1 MRAKRAS
8 QRAAALL
15 CAAALLVN
23 LISTAWAASAF
34 LRVGSASAVPGE
46 TRSVYVS
53 GSNLDKLAG
62 VQGIVSYDN
71 TALELT
77 GAAMVGAFSA
87 LGTVNTETAGQVS
100 FNGACLDGISGS
112 QNILRLDF
120 RVRPDAAAG
129 EYLLDILIENAYNTG
144 LGAVPLNGAPGVF
157 TVTEPQSTTKTL
169 YFYSGSSVS
178 TLHKGEQ
185 VSITACTYGSQGLA
199 AGKLEFRYDAAL
211 FTYVAA
217 EPLAALSGA
226 VKSLDASRA
235 GYVSAAFASE
245 EEIPGG
251 ELLRLTLEAVADVD
265 ADTSVT
271 FAASELYDTALA
283 AMNGVGFTQALTLR
297 KTEVTPETPA
307 LRVTMPAAARTDETI
322 TAVAVLDSGS
332 GLAAADFCISYDTAL
347 LTCTGVKV
355 SAGMESVDGVCIVT
369 NPNFDGGQV
378 KFTFICEKGFVDE
391 AVLLTMTFQPEKEG
405 TVTLTPAI
413 ATSAVGADRQPIAL
427 DMCAASCEVKDPF
440 FEVTFRD
447 EDGTVLSRQSVRYR
461 AAAVPPD
468 AVKAPDEAHHYE
480 LAGWGGDYSSIT
492 ADAEFTARYT
502 AIPHTEVVDKAV
514 EPTCTKAGLTEGKH
528 CSVCGEVLVEQE
540 VVPAK
545 GHTEVVDKAVEP
557 TCTKTG
563 LTEGK
568 HCSVCGEVLVEQ
580 TIVPAKGHSW
590 DSGKITIVPTC
601 TGTGVKTYTCT
612 ACAATR
618 TETVSATGHTVVT
631 VAKVEPTCT
640 QPGRAAGTKCSV
652 CGEVLSGLTEI
663 KATGHTEVI
672 DAAVEPT
679 CTKTGLT
686 EGKHCSVCN
695 KVLVKQTIVP
705 AKGHSWDSGKI
716 TIAPTCTGTGVKTY
730 TCTACAATRTE
741 TVSATGHT
749 VVTVAKVEPTCTQ
762 PGRAAGTKCS
772 VCGEVLSGLT
782 EIKATGHTEV
792 IDKAV
797 APTCTKTG
805 LTEGKHCSV
814 CSAVLVEQK
823 VVPAKGHIEVVDK
836 AVEPTCT
843 ETGLT
848 EGKHCS
854 VCGEVQ
860 VEQEVVPAKGHTEV
874 IDKAVEPT
882 CTETGLTEGKHCSVC
897 GAVLVEQEIVPAKG
911 HTEVIDKTVKPTC
924 TETGLTEGKHC
935 SVCNKVL
942 VKQTIVPA
950 KGHRWDGG
958 KITAAPT
965 CTGTGVKTYTCTACA
980 ATRTETVS
988 ATGHTV
994 VTVAKVEPTCT
1005 QPGRAAG
1012 TKCSVC
1018 GEILSGLTEIKA
1030 TGHTE
1035 VIDAAVEPTCTE
1047 TGLTEGKHCSVCNAV
1062 LVEQRVVPA
1071 KGHTEVVD
1079 KAVEPTCTET
1089 GLAEGKH
1096 CSVCNAVLVEQ
1107 EVVPAKGHTEV
1118 IDKAVEPTCTE
1129 TGLTEGKRCSVCG
1142 EVLVK
1147 QEVVP
1152 AKGHTEVIDKAVE
1165 PTCTKMGLTEGK
1177 HCSVCNA
1184 VLVEQKVV
1192 PAKRHTEVI
1201 DKAVAPTCTKTGLT
1215 EGKHCSVC
1223 SAVLVEQEIVPAK
1236 GHIEVVDKA
1245 VEPTC
1250 TKTGLTEGKHC
1261 SVCSAVLV
1269 EQEIVPAKG
1278 HTEVVDK
1285 AVEPTC
1291 TETGLTEG
1299 KHCSVCGEV
1308 LVEQKVVPA
1317 KGHTEVIDKAVA
1329 PTCTKTGLTEGK
1341 HCSVCGEV
1349 LVEQEV
1355 VPAKGHTEV
1364 VDKAVEPT
1372 CTETGLTE
1380 GKHCSVCSAVLVEQ
1394 EVVPAKGHTEVVDKA
1409 VEPTC
1414 TKTGLTEGK
1423 HCSVCGEVLVEQ
1435 EVVPALGFTVSGS
1448 VAGVTDNAMV
1458 TLLKDGV
1465 VAARGDVRA
1474 DGGFLLSGLR
1484 IGAGTYT
1491 LRVDGGGCVAWEMPV
1506 ALSDDSGS
1514 ANVACLLRRIG
1525 DVNGDG
1531 TGAEDALQCTLD
1543 LQTLYD
1549 YLALRQVPGSFCD
1562 SADAARNELLVRYFL
1577 RLADVNED
1585 GQVDILDY
1593 QRLYL
1598 LARNG

>member
-8 QRAAALL
+8 RRAAALL

-34 LRVGSASAVPGE
+34 LRVGSASAAPGE

-62 VQGIVSYDN
+62 VQGIVSYDSA
-71 TALELT
+71 ALELT
-77 GAAMVGAFSA
+77 GAAMMGAFSA

-100 FNGACLDGISGS
+100 FNGTCLDGISGS
-112 QNILRLDF
+112 QSILRLDF
-120 RVRPDAAAG
+120 RVKADAAPG
-129 EYLLDILIENAYNTG
+129 DYLLDILIENAYNTG
-144 LGAVPLNGAPGVF
+144 LTTVPLNGVSGVF

-169 YFYSGSSVS
+169 YFYGGSSVS

-185 VSITACTYGSQGLA
+185 VSITARTYGSQGLA

-211 FTYVAA
+211 FTCVAA
-217 EPLAALSGA
+217 EPLSALSGA
-226 VKSLDASRA
+226 VKSLDTSRA

-251 ELLRLTLEAVADVD
+251 ELLRLTLEAAADVD

-271 FAASELYDTALA
+271 FAAFELYDTALA
-283 AMNGVGFTQALTLR
+283 AMNGIGFTRTLALR
-297 KTEVTPETPA
+297 KAEVTPEVPA

-322 TAVAVLDSGS
+322 TAVAVLDRGS

-378 KFTFICEKGFVDE
+378 KFTFICEKGFADE
-391 AVLLTMTFQPEKEG
+391 AVLLTMTFQPKKEG
-405 TVTLTPAI
+405 AVTLTPTVT
-413 ATSAVGADRQPIAL
+413 TSAVGADRRPIAL

-502 AIPHTEVVDKAV
+502 AIPHTEVVDKAL
-514 EPTCTKAGLTEGKH
+514 EPTCTKTGLTEGKH
-528 CSVCGEVLVEQE
+528 CSVCNKVLVKQEIVPAKGHTEVVDKAVAPTCTETGLTEGKHCSVCSAVLVEQK

-557 TCTKTG
+557 TCTK
-563 LTEGK
+563 
-568 HCSVCGEVLVEQ
+568 
-580 TIVPAKGHSW
+580 A
-590 DSGKITIVPTC
+590 
-601 TGTGVKTYTCT
+601 
-612 ACAATR
+612 
-618 TETVSATGHTVVT
+618 
-631 VAKVEPTCT
+631 
-640 QPGRAAGTKCSV
+640 
-652 CGEVLSGLTEI
+652 
-663 KATGHTEVI
+663 
-672 DAAVEPT
+672 
-679 CTKTGLT
+679 GLT

-749 VVTVAKVEPTCTQ
+749 AVTVAKVEPTCTQ

-792 IDKAV
+792 IDAAV
-797 APTCTKTG
+797 EPTCTETG

-823 VVPAKGHIEVVDK
+823 VVKANGHTEVVDK

-843 ETGLT
+843 KTGLT

-854 VCGEVQ
+854 VCNTVL
-860 VEQEVVPAKGHTEV
+860 VEQKVVPAKGHTEV
-874 IDKAVEPT
+874 IDKAV
-882 CTETGLTEGKHCSVC
+882 
-897 GAVLVEQEIVPAKG
+897 
-911 HTEVIDKTVKPTC
+911 
-924 TETGLTEGKHC
+924 
-935 SVCNKVL
+935 
-942 VKQTIVPA
+942 
-950 KGHRWDGG
+950 
-958 KITAAPT
+958 APT
-965 CTGTGVKTYTCTACA
+965 CTK
-980 ATRTETVS
+980 
-988 ATGHTV
+988 
-994 VTVAKVEPTCT
+994 
-1005 QPGRAAG
+1005 
-1012 TKCSVC
+1012 
-1018 GEILSGLTEIKA
+1018 
-1030 TGHTE
+1030 
-1035 VIDAAVEPTCTE
+1035 

-1142 EVLVK
+1142 EVLME
-1147 QEVVP
+1147 QEV
-1152 AKGHTEVIDKAVE
+1152 
-1165 PTCTKMGLTEGK
+1165 
-1177 HCSVCNA
+1177 
-1184 VLVEQKVV
+1184 
-1192 PAKRHTEVI
+1192 
-1201 DKAVAPTCTKTGLT
+1201 
-1215 EGKHCSVC
+1215 
-1223 SAVLVEQEIVPAK
+1223 VPAK

-1245 VEPTC
+1245 VAPTC
-1250 TKTGLTEGKHC
+1250 TQTGLTEGKHC
-1261 SVCSAVLV
+1261 SVCNA
-1269 EQEIVPAKG
+1269 
-1278 HTEVVDK
+1278 
-1285 AVEPTC
+1285 
-1291 TETGLTEG
+1291 
-1299 KHCSVCGEV
+1299 V

-1341 HCSVCGEV
+1341 HCSVCNAV
-1349 LVEQEV
+1349 LVKQEV

-1364 VDKAVEPT
+1364 IDKAVEPT

-1380 GKHCSVCSAVLVEQ
+1380 GKHCSVCNAVLVEQ
-1394 EVVPAKGHTEVVDKA
+1394 EVVPAM
-1409 VEPTC
+1409 
-1414 TKTGLTEGK
+1414 
-1423 HCSVCGEVLVEQ
+1423 
-1435 EVVPALGFTVSGS
+1435 GFTVSGS
-1448 VAGVTDNAMV
+1448 VVGVTDNAMV

-1514 ANVACLLRRIG
+1514 ANVACLLLRIG

>member
-8 QRAAALL
+8 RRAAALL

-34 LRVGSASAVPGE
+34 LRVGSASAAPGE

-53 GSNLDKLAG
+53 GSNLEALAG
-62 VQGIVSYDN
+62 VQGIVSYDD

-77 GAAMVGAFSA
+77 GAAMVGAFSG
-87 LGTVNTETAGQVS
+87 LGSVNTATVGRVS
-100 FNGACLDGISGS
+100 FNGTCLDGISGS

-129 EYLLDILIENAYNTG
+129 EYLLGILIENAYNTG
-144 LGAVPLNGAPGVF
+144 LGTVPLSGASGVF

-185 VSITACTYGSQGLA
+185 VSITARTYGSQGLA

-211 FTYVAA
+211 FTCVAA
-217 EPLAALSGA
+217 EPLSALSGA

-235 GYVSAAFASE
+235 GYVSAAFASK

-307 LRVTMPAAARTDETI
+307 LRVTVPAAARTDETI
-322 TAVAVLDSGS
+322 TAVAVLDRGS

-355 SAGMESVDGVCIVT
+355 SAGMESVDGVCIET
-369 NPNFDGGQV
+369 NPHTDGGQV
-378 KFTFICEKGFVDE
+378 KFTFICAKGFADGAELVT
-391 AVLLTMTFQPEKEG
+391 VTFQPKKEG
-405 TVTLTPAI
+405 AVTLTPTI
-413 ATSAVGADRQPIAL
+413 ATSAVGADRRPIAL
-427 DMCAASCEVKDPF
+427 DMCTASCEVKDPF

-447 EDGTVLSRQSVRYR
+447 EGGAVLSRQSVRYR

-514 EPTCTKAGLTEGKH
+514 APTCTKTGLTEGKH
-528 CSVCGEVLVEQE
+528 CSVCSAVLVEQE
-540 VVPAK
+540 IVPAK
-545 GHTEVVDKAVEP
+545 GHTEVIDKAVEP

-580 TIVPAKGHSW
+580 EVVKAK
-590 DSGKITIVPTC
+590 
-601 TGTGVKTYTCT
+601 
-612 ACAATR
+612 
-618 TETVSATGHTVVT
+618 
-631 VAKVEPTCT
+631 
-640 QPGRAAGTKCSV
+640 
-652 CGEVLSGLTEI
+652 
-663 KATGHTEVI
+663 GHTEVI
-672 DAAVEPT
+672 DKAVAPTCTKTGLTEGKHCSVCSAVLVEQEVVKAKGHTEVIDKAVEPTCTETGLTEGKHCSVCSAVLVEQEVVPAKGHTEVIDKAVEPT

-749 VVTVAKVEPTCTQ
+749 AVTVAKVEPTCTQ

-792 IDKAV
+792 IDA
-797 APTCTKTG
+797 
-805 LTEGKHCSV
+805 
-814 CSAVLVEQK
+814 
-823 VVPAKGHIEVVDK
+823 
-836 AVEPTCT
+836 
-843 ETGLT
+843 
-848 EGKHCS
+848 
-854 VCGEVQ
+854 
-860 VEQEVVPAKGHTEV
+860 
-874 IDKAVEPT
+874 
-882 CTETGLTEGKHCSVC
+882 
-897 GAVLVEQEIVPAKG
+897 
-911 HTEVIDKTVKPTC
+911 
-924 TETGLTEGKHC
+924 
-935 SVCNKVL
+935 
-942 VKQTIVPA
+942 
-950 KGHRWDGG
+950 
-958 KITAAPT
+958 
-965 CTGTGVKTYTCTACA
+965 
-980 ATRTETVS
+980 
-988 ATGHTV
+988 
-994 VTVAKVEPTCT
+994 
-1005 QPGRAAG
+1005 
-1012 TKCSVC
+1012 
-1018 GEILSGLTEIKA
+1018 
-1030 TGHTE
+1030 
-1035 VIDAAVEPTCTE
+1035 
-1047 TGLTEGKHCSVCNAV
+1047 
-1062 LVEQRVVPA
+1062 
-1071 KGHTEVVD
+1071 
-1079 KAVEPTCTET
+1079 
-1089 GLAEGKH
+1089 
-1096 CSVCNAVLVEQ
+1096 
-1107 EVVPAKGHTEV
+1107 
-1118 IDKAVEPTCTE
+1118 
-1129 TGLTEGKRCSVCG
+1129 
-1142 EVLVK
+1142 
-1147 QEVVP
+1147 
-1152 AKGHTEVIDKAVE
+1152 
-1165 PTCTKMGLTEGK
+1165 
-1177 HCSVCNA
+1177 
-1184 VLVEQKVV
+1184 
-1192 PAKRHTEVI
+1192 
-1201 DKAVAPTCTKTGLT
+1201 
-1215 EGKHCSVC
+1215 
-1223 SAVLVEQEIVPAK
+1223 
-1236 GHIEVVDKA
+1236 A

-1261 SVCSAVLV
+1261 SVCNA
-1269 EQEIVPAKG
+1269 
-1278 HTEVVDK
+1278 
-1285 AVEPTC
+1285 
-1291 TETGLTEG
+1291 
-1299 KHCSVCGEV
+1299 V

-1341 HCSVCGEV
+1341 HCSVCN
-1349 LVEQEV
+1349 
-1355 VPAKGHTEV
+1355 
-1364 VDKAVEPT
+1364 
-1372 CTETGLTE
+1372 
-1380 GKHCSVCSAVLVEQ
+1380 AVLVEQ
-1394 EVVPAKGHTEVVDKA
+1394 EIVPAKGHTEVVDKA

-1423 HCSVCGEVLVEQ
+1423 HCSVCGEVLVEQEVVPAKGHTEVIDKAVEPTCTKTGLTEGKHCSVCSAVLVEQ

-1474 DGGFLLSGLR
+1474 DGGFLLSGLQ

-1514 ANVACLLRRIG
+1514 ANVACLLLRIG

>member
-1 MRAKRAS
+1 MKAKRAS
-8 QRAAALL
+8 RRAAALL

-34 LRVGSASAVPGE
+34 LRVGSASAAPGE

-53 GSNLDKLAG
+53 GSNLEALAG
-62 VQGIVSYDN
+62 VQGIVSYDD

-77 GAAMVGAFSA
+77 GAAMVEAFSA

-144 LGAVPLNGAPGVF
+144 LVTVPLSGASGVF
-157 TVTEPQSTTKTL
+157 AVTEPQSTTKTL

-211 FTYVAA
+211 FTCVAA
-217 EPLAALSGA
+217 EPLSALSGA
-226 VKSLDASRA
+226 VKSLDISRA

-251 ELLRLTLEAVADVD
+251 ELLRLTLEAAADVD

-283 AMNGVGFTQALTLR
+283 AMNGVGFTQTLTLR

-307 LRVTMPAAARTDETI
+307 LRVTMTAAARTDETI
-322 TAVAVLDSGS
+322 TAVVTLDSGS
-332 GLAAADFCISYDTAL
+332 GLAAADFCVSYDTAL

-355 SAGMESVDGVCIVT
+355 SAGMESVDGVCIET
-369 NPNFDGGQV
+369 NPKIDGGQV
-378 KFTFICEKGFVDE
+378 KFTFICAKGFADGAELV
-391 AVLLTMTFQPEKEG
+391 TMTFQPKKEG
-405 TVTLTPAI
+405 AVTLTPAI
-413 ATSAVGADRQPIAL
+413 ATSAVGADRRPIAL

-440 FEVTFRD
+440 FTVIFRN
-447 EDGTVLSRQSVRYR
+447 ENGEVLSQQSVRYR
-461 AAAVPPD
+461 TAAAPPE
-468 AVKAPDEAHHYE
+468 AAKAPDEAHHYE

-492 ADAEFTARYT
+492 ADAEFTAQYT
-502 AIPHTEVVDKAV
+502 AVPHTEVIDKAVEPTCTETGLTEGKHCSVCGEVLVEQEVVKAKGHTEVIDKAV
-514 EPTCTKAGLTEGKH
+514 EPTCTKTGLTEGKH

-563 LTEGK
+563 WTEGKHCSVCNKVLVEQTIVPAKGHSWDDGKITIAPTCTGTGVKTYTCTACAATRTETVSATGHTAVAVAKVEPTCTQPGRAAGTKCSVCGEVLSGLTEIKATGHTEVIDAAVEPTCTKTGLTEGKHCSVCSAVLVEQEVVKAKGHAEVVDKAVAPTCTKTGLTEGKHCSVCNAVLVEQEVVSAKGHTEVVDKAVEPTCTETGLTEGK
-568 HCSVCGEVLVEQ
+568 HCSVCGEVLVEQETVPAKGHTEVVDKAVEPTCTKTGLTEGKHCSVCDKVLVKQ

-663 KATGHTEVI
+663 KATGHTEVV
-672 DAAVEPT
+672 DKAVEPT
-679 CTKTGLT
+679 CTETGLT
-686 EGKHCSVCN
+686 EGKHCSICSA
-695 KVLVKQTIVP
+695 VLVEQEVVK
-705 AKGHSWDSGKI
+705 AKGHSWDGGKI
-716 TIAPTCTGTGVKTY
+716 TIAPTCTGTGVKMY
-730 TCTACAATRTE
+730 TCTECAATRTE

-792 IDKAV
+792 IDA
-797 APTCTKTG
+797 
-805 LTEGKHCSV
+805 
-814 CSAVLVEQK
+814 
-823 VVPAKGHIEVVDK
+823 
-836 AVEPTCT
+836 
-843 ETGLT
+843 
-848 EGKHCS
+848 
-854 VCGEVQ
+854 
-860 VEQEVVPAKGHTEV
+860 
-874 IDKAVEPT
+874 
-882 CTETGLTEGKHCSVC
+882 
-897 GAVLVEQEIVPAKG
+897 
-911 HTEVIDKTVKPTC
+911 
-924 TETGLTEGKHC
+924 
-935 SVCNKVL
+935 
-942 VKQTIVPA
+942 
-950 KGHRWDGG
+950 
-958 KITAAPT
+958 
-965 CTGTGVKTYTCTACA
+965 
-980 ATRTETVS
+980 
-988 ATGHTV
+988 
-994 VTVAKVEPTCT
+994 
-1005 QPGRAAG
+1005 
-1012 TKCSVC
+1012 
-1018 GEILSGLTEIKA
+1018 
-1030 TGHTE
+1030 
-1035 VIDAAVEPTCTE
+1035 
-1047 TGLTEGKHCSVCNAV
+1047 
-1062 LVEQRVVPA
+1062 
-1071 KGHTEVVD
+1071 
-1079 KAVEPTCTET
+1079 
-1089 GLAEGKH
+1089 
-1096 CSVCNAVLVEQ
+1096 
-1107 EVVPAKGHTEV
+1107 
-1118 IDKAVEPTCTE
+1118 
-1129 TGLTEGKRCSVCG
+1129 
-1142 EVLVK
+1142 
-1147 QEVVP
+1147 
-1152 AKGHTEVIDKAVE
+1152 
-1165 PTCTKMGLTEGK
+1165 
-1177 HCSVCNA
+1177 
-1184 VLVEQKVV
+1184 
-1192 PAKRHTEVI
+1192 
-1201 DKAVAPTCTKTGLT
+1201 
-1215 EGKHCSVC
+1215 
-1223 SAVLVEQEIVPAK
+1223 
-1236 GHIEVVDKA
+1236 A

-1250 TKTGLTEGKHC
+1250 TKTGLTEGRHC
-1261 SVCSAVLV
+1261 SVCNAVLV
-1269 EQEIVPAKG
+1269 EQK
-1278 HTEVVDK
+1278 
-1285 AVEPTC
+1285 
-1291 TETGLTEG
+1291 
-1299 KHCSVCGEV
+1299 
-1308 LVEQKVVPA
+1308 
-1317 KGHTEVIDKAVA
+1317 
-1329 PTCTKTGLTEGK
+1329 
-1341 HCSVCGEV
+1341 
-1349 LVEQEV
+1349 
-1355 VPAKGHTEV
+1355 
-1364 VDKAVEPT
+1364 
-1372 CTETGLTE
+1372 
-1380 GKHCSVCSAVLVEQ
+1380 
-1394 EVVPAKGHTEVVDKA
+1394 VVPAKGHTEVVDKA

-1423 HCSVCGEVLVEQ
+1423 HCSVCNAVLVEQ

-1448 VAGVTDNAMV
+1448 VAGITDNAMV

-1484 IGAGTYT
+1484 IGVGTYT

-1514 ANVACLLRRIG
+1514 ANVACLLLRIG

>member
-8 QRAAALL
+8 RRAAAFL

-53 GSNLDKLAG
+53 GSNLEALAG
-62 VQGIVSYDN
+62 VQGIVFYDD
-71 TALELT
+71 TALEMT

-112 QNILRLDF
+112 QSILRLDF

-129 EYLLDILIENAYNTG
+129 EYLLDILIENAYNTDPV
-144 LGAVPLNGAPGVF
+144 AVPLSGAPGVF

-185 VSITACTYGSQGLA
+185 VSITARTYGSQGLA

-211 FTYVAA
+211 FTCVAV
-217 EPLAALSGA
+217 EPLTALSGA

-297 KTEVTPETPA
+297 KTELTPETPA
-307 LRVTMPAAARTDETI
+307 LRVTMPAAARTNETI
-322 TAVAVLDSGS
+322 TAVATLDSGS

-355 SAGMESVDGVCIVT
+355 SAGMESVDGVCIET

-378 KFTFICEKGFVDE
+378 KFTFICAKGFADGAELVT
-391 AVLLTMTFQPEKEG
+391 VTFQPKKEG
-405 TVTLTPAI
+405 AVTLTPTVT
-413 ATSAVGADRQPIAL
+413 TSAVGADRRPIAL

-514 EPTCTKAGLTEGKH
+514 EPTCTK
-528 CSVCGEVLVEQE
+528 
-540 VVPAK
+540 
-545 GHTEVVDKAVEP
+545 
-557 TCTKTG
+557 
-563 LTEGK
+563 
-568 HCSVCGEVLVEQ
+568 
-580 TIVPAKGHSW
+580 
-590 DSGKITIVPTC
+590 
-601 TGTGVKTYTCT
+601 
-612 ACAATR
+612 
-618 TETVSATGHTVVT
+618 
-631 VAKVEPTCT
+631 
-640 QPGRAAGTKCSV
+640 
-652 CGEVLSGLTEI
+652 
-663 KATGHTEVI
+663 
-672 DAAVEPT
+672 
-679 CTKTGLT
+679 TGLT

-695 KVLVKQTIVP
+695 KVLVKQEVVK
-705 AKGHSWDSGKI
+705 AK
-716 TIAPTCTGTGVKTY
+716 
-730 TCTACAATRTE
+730 
-741 TVSATGHT
+741 
-749 VVTVAKVEPTCTQ
+749 
-762 PGRAAGTKCS
+762 
-772 VCGEVLSGLT
+772 
-782 EIKATGHTEV
+782 GHTEV

-805 LTEGKHCSV
+805 LTEG
-814 CSAVLVEQK
+814 
-823 VVPAKGHIEVVDK
+823 G
-836 AVEPTCT
+836 
-843 ETGLT
+843 
-848 EGKHCS
+848 
-854 VCGEVQ
+854 
-860 VEQEVVPAKGHTEV
+860 
-874 IDKAVEPT
+874 
-882 CTETGLTEGKHCSVC
+882 
-897 GAVLVEQEIVPAKG
+897 
-911 HTEVIDKTVKPTC
+911 
-924 TETGLTEGKHC
+924 
-935 SVCNKVL
+935 
-942 VKQTIVPA
+942 
-950 KGHRWDGG
+950 
-958 KITAAPT
+958 
-965 CTGTGVKTYTCTACA
+965 
-980 ATRTETVS
+980 
-988 ATGHTV
+988 
-994 VTVAKVEPTCT
+994 
-1005 QPGRAAG
+1005 
-1012 TKCSVC
+1012 
-1018 GEILSGLTEIKA
+1018 
-1030 TGHTE
+1030 
-1035 VIDAAVEPTCTE
+1035 
-1047 TGLTEGKHCSVCNAV
+1047 
-1062 LVEQRVVPA
+1062 
-1071 KGHTEVVD
+1071 
-1079 KAVEPTCTET
+1079 
-1089 GLAEGKH
+1089 
-1096 CSVCNAVLVEQ
+1096 
-1107 EVVPAKGHTEV
+1107 
-1118 IDKAVEPTCTE
+1118 
-1129 TGLTEGKRCSVCG
+1129 
-1142 EVLVK
+1142 
-1147 QEVVP
+1147 
-1152 AKGHTEVIDKAVE
+1152 
-1165 PTCTKMGLTEGK
+1165 
-1177 HCSVCNA
+1177 
-1184 VLVEQKVV
+1184 
-1192 PAKRHTEVI
+1192 
-1201 DKAVAPTCTKTGLT
+1201 
-1215 EGKHCSVC
+1215 
-1223 SAVLVEQEIVPAK
+1223 
-1236 GHIEVVDKA
+1236 
-1245 VEPTC
+1245 
-1250 TKTGLTEGKHC
+1250 
-1261 SVCSAVLV
+1261 
-1269 EQEIVPAKG
+1269 
-1278 HTEVVDK
+1278 
-1285 AVEPTC
+1285 
-1291 TETGLTEG
+1291 
-1299 KHCSVCGEV
+1299 HCSVCGEV

-1341 HCSVCGEV
+1341 HCSVC
-1349 LVEQEV
+1349 
-1355 VPAKGHTEV
+1355 
-1364 VDKAVEPT
+1364 
-1372 CTETGLTE
+1372 
-1380 GKHCSVCSAVLVEQ
+1380 SAVLVEQ
-1394 EVVPAKGHTEVVDKA
+1394 K
-1409 VEPTC
+1409 
-1414 TKTGLTEGK
+1414 
-1423 HCSVCGEVLVEQ
+1423 
-1435 EVVPALGFTVSGS
+1435 VVPALGFTVSGS
-1448 VAGVTDNAMV
+1448 VAGATDNAMV

-1506 ALSDDSGS
+1506 ALSDGSGS
-1514 ANVACLLRRIG
+1514 ANVACLLLRIG

>member
-1 MRAKRAS
+1 MKAKRAS

-34 LRVGSASAVPGE
+34 LRVGSASAAPGE

-53 GSNLDKLAG
+53 GSNLEALAG
-62 VQGIVSYDN
+62 VEGIVSYDN

-120 RVRPDAAAG
+120 RVRPDAVAG
-129 EYLLDILIENAYNTG
+129 EYLLGILIENAYNTG
-144 LGAVPLNGAPGVF
+144 LVTVSLSGASGVF

-178 TLHKGEQ
+178 ALHKGEQ
-185 VSITACTYGSQGLA
+185 VSITARTYGSQGLA

-211 FTYVAA
+211 FTCVAA

-322 TAVAVLDSGS
+322 TAVAVLDRGS
-332 GLAAADFCISYDTAL
+332 GLAAADLCISYDTAL

-355 SAGMESVDGVCIVT
+355 SAGMESVDGVYIET
-369 NPNFDGGQV
+369 NPHTDGGQV
-378 KFTFICEKGFVDE
+378 KFTFICAKGFADGAELV
-391 AVLLTMTFQPEKEG
+391 TMTFQPKKEG
-405 TVTLTPAI
+405 AVTLTPTVT
-413 ATSAVGADRQPIAL
+413 TSAVGADRRPIAL
-427 DMCAASCEVKDPF
+427 DMCVASCEVKDPF

-447 EDGTVLSRQSVRYR
+447 EGGTVLSRQSVRYR

-502 AIPHTEVVDKAV
+502 AIPHTEVVDEAVEPTCTKTGLTEGKHCSVCSAVLVKQEVVPAKGHTEVIDKAV
-514 EPTCTKAGLTEGKH
+514 EPTCTETGLTEGKHCSVCSAVLVEQEIVPAKGHTEVIDKAVAPTCTETGLTEGKH

-540 VVPAK
+540 VVKAK
-545 GHTEVVDKAVEP
+545 GHN
-557 TCTKTG
+557 
-563 LTEGK
+563 
-568 HCSVCGEVLVEQ
+568 
-580 TIVPAKGHSW
+580 W
-590 DSGKITIVPTC
+590 DSGKITAAPTC
-601 TGTGVKTYTCT
+601 TKTGVKTYTCT
-612 ACAATR
+612 ECDATK
-618 TETVSATGHTVVT
+618 TETASATGHTAVA

-686 EGKHCSVCN
+686 EGKHCSVCSA
-695 KVLVKQTIVP
+695 VLVEQTIVP

-730 TCTACAATRTE
+730 TCTACAATKTE

-749 VVTVAKVEPTCTQ
+749 AVVVAKVEPTCTQ
-762 PGRAAGTKCS
+762 PGRAAGTKCI

-792 IDKAV
+792 IDAAV

-814 CSAVLVEQK
+814 CSAVLVEQE
-823 VVPAKGHIEVVDK
+823 VVKAKG
-836 AVEPTCT
+836 
-843 ETGLT
+843 
-848 EGKHCS
+848 
-854 VCGEVQ
+854 
-860 VEQEVVPAKGHTEV
+860 
-874 IDKAVEPT
+874 
-882 CTETGLTEGKHCSVC
+882 
-897 GAVLVEQEIVPAKG
+897 
-911 HTEVIDKTVKPTC
+911 
-924 TETGLTEGKHC
+924 
-935 SVCNKVL
+935 
-942 VKQTIVPA
+942 
-950 KGHRWDGG
+950 
-958 KITAAPT
+958 
-965 CTGTGVKTYTCTACA
+965 
-980 ATRTETVS
+980 
-988 ATGHTV
+988 
-994 VTVAKVEPTCT
+994 
-1005 QPGRAAG
+1005 
-1012 TKCSVC
+1012 
-1018 GEILSGLTEIKA
+1018 
-1030 TGHTE
+1030 
-1035 VIDAAVEPTCTE
+1035 
-1047 TGLTEGKHCSVCNAV
+1047 
-1062 LVEQRVVPA
+1062 
-1071 KGHTEVVD
+1071 
-1079 KAVEPTCTET
+1079 
-1089 GLAEGKH
+1089 
-1096 CSVCNAVLVEQ
+1096 
-1107 EVVPAKGHTEV
+1107 
-1118 IDKAVEPTCTE
+1118 
-1129 TGLTEGKRCSVCG
+1129 
-1142 EVLVK
+1142 
-1147 QEVVP
+1147 
-1152 AKGHTEVIDKAVE
+1152 
-1165 PTCTKMGLTEGK
+1165 
-1177 HCSVCNA
+1177 
-1184 VLVEQKVV
+1184 
-1192 PAKRHTEVI
+1192 HTEVI

-1223 SAVLVEQEIVPAK
+1223 SAVLVEQEIVPA
-1236 GHIEVVDKA
+1236 
-1245 VEPTC
+1245 
-1250 TKTGLTEGKHC
+1250 
-1261 SVCSAVLV
+1261 
-1269 EQEIVPAKG
+1269 
-1278 HTEVVDK
+1278 
-1285 AVEPTC
+1285 
-1291 TETGLTEG
+1291 
-1299 KHCSVCGEV
+1299 
-1308 LVEQKVVPA
+1308 
-1317 KGHTEVIDKAVA
+1317 
-1329 PTCTKTGLTEGK
+1329 
-1341 HCSVCGEV
+1341 
-1349 LVEQEV
+1349 
-1355 VPAKGHTEV
+1355 
-1364 VDKAVEPT
+1364 
-1372 CTETGLTE
+1372 
-1380 GKHCSVCSAVLVEQ
+1380 
-1394 EVVPAKGHTEVVDKA
+1394 
-1409 VEPTC
+1409 
-1414 TKTGLTEGK
+1414 
-1423 HCSVCGEVLVEQ
+1423 
-1435 EVVPALGFTVSGS
+1435 LGFTVSGS
-1448 VAGVTDNAMV
+1448 VDGVTDNAMV

-1514 ANVACLLRRIG
+1514 ANVDCLLLRTG

>member
-1 MRAKRAS
+1 MKAKRAS
-8 QRAAALL
+8 RRAAALL

-34 LRVGSASAVPGE
+34 LRVGSASAAPGE

-53 GSNLDKLAG
+53 GSNLEALAG
-62 VQGIVSYDN
+62 VQGIVSYDD

-129 EYLLDILIENAYNTG
+129 EYLLGILIENAYNTG
-144 LGAVPLNGAPGVF
+144 LATVPLSGAPGVF

-211 FTYVAA
+211 FTCVAA
-217 EPLAALSGA
+217 EPLSALSGA
-226 VKSLDASRA
+226 VKSLDTSRA

-251 ELLRLTLEAVADVD
+251 ELLRLTLEAAADVD

-322 TAVAVLDSGS
+322 TAVATLDSGS

-369 NPNFDGGQV
+369 NPKIDGGQV
-378 KFTFICEKGFVDE
+378 KFTFICEKGFADE
-391 AVLLTMTFQPEKEG
+391 AVLVSMTFQPKKEG
-405 TVTLTPAI
+405 AVTLTPTV
-413 ATSAVGADRQPIAL
+413 ATSAVGADRRPIAL

-514 EPTCTKAGLTEGKH
+514 EPTCTK
-528 CSVCGEVLVEQE
+528 
-540 VVPAK
+540 
-545 GHTEVVDKAVEP
+545 
-557 TCTKTG
+557 
-563 LTEGK
+563 
-568 HCSVCGEVLVEQ
+568 
-580 TIVPAKGHSW
+580 
-590 DSGKITIVPTC
+590 
-601 TGTGVKTYTCT
+601 
-612 ACAATR
+612 
-618 TETVSATGHTVVT
+618 
-631 VAKVEPTCT
+631 
-640 QPGRAAGTKCSV
+640 
-652 CGEVLSGLTEI
+652 
-663 KATGHTEVI
+663 
-672 DAAVEPT
+672 
-679 CTKTGLT
+679 TGLT

-695 KVLVKQTIVP
+695 
-705 AKGHSWDSGKI
+705 
-716 TIAPTCTGTGVKTY
+716 
-730 TCTACAATRTE
+730 
-741 TVSATGHT
+741 
-749 VVTVAKVEPTCTQ
+749 
-762 PGRAAGTKCS
+762 
-772 VCGEVLSGLT
+772 
-782 EIKATGHTEV
+782 
-792 IDKAV
+792 
-797 APTCTKTG
+797 
-805 LTEGKHCSV
+805 
-814 CSAVLVEQK
+814 AVLVEQ
-823 VVPAKGHIEVVDK
+823 EVV
-836 AVEPTCT
+836 
-843 ETGLT
+843 
-848 EGKHCS
+848 S
-854 VCGEVQ
+854 
-860 VEQEVVPAKGHTEV
+860 AKGHTEV

-897 GAVLVEQEIVPAKG
+897 
-911 HTEVIDKTVKPTC
+911 
-924 TETGLTEGKHC
+924 
-935 SVCNKVL
+935 
-942 VKQTIVPA
+942 
-950 KGHRWDGG
+950 
-958 KITAAPT
+958 
-965 CTGTGVKTYTCTACA
+965 
-980 ATRTETVS
+980 
-988 ATGHTV
+988 
-994 VTVAKVEPTCT
+994 
-1005 QPGRAAG
+1005 
-1012 TKCSVC
+1012 
-1018 GEILSGLTEIKA
+1018 
-1030 TGHTE
+1030 
-1035 VIDAAVEPTCTE
+1035 
-1047 TGLTEGKHCSVCNAV
+1047 NA
-1062 LVEQRVVPA
+1062 
-1071 KGHTEVVD
+1071 
-1079 KAVEPTCTET
+1079 
-1089 GLAEGKH
+1089 
-1096 CSVCNAVLVEQ
+1096 
-1107 EVVPAKGHTEV
+1107 
-1118 IDKAVEPTCTE
+1118 
-1129 TGLTEGKRCSVCG
+1129 
-1142 EVLVK
+1142 VLVK
-1147 QEVVP
+1147 QE
-1152 AKGHTEVIDKAVE
+1152 I
-1165 PTCTKMGLTEGK
+1165 
-1177 HCSVCNA
+1177 
-1184 VLVEQKVV
+1184 
-1192 PAKRHTEVI
+1192 
-1201 DKAVAPTCTKTGLT
+1201 
-1215 EGKHCSVC
+1215 
-1223 SAVLVEQEIVPAK
+1223 
-1236 GHIEVVDKA
+1236 
-1245 VEPTC
+1245 
-1250 TKTGLTEGKHC
+1250 
-1261 SVCSAVLV
+1261 
-1269 EQEIVPAKG
+1269 
-1278 HTEVVDK
+1278 
-1285 AVEPTC
+1285 
-1291 TETGLTEG
+1291 
-1299 KHCSVCGEV
+1299 
-1308 LVEQKVVPA
+1308 
-1317 KGHTEVIDKAVA
+1317 
-1329 PTCTKTGLTEGK
+1329 
-1341 HCSVCGEV
+1341 
-1349 LVEQEV
+1349 

-1394 EVVPAKGHTEVVDKA
+1394 K
-1409 VEPTC
+1409 
-1414 TKTGLTEGK
+1414 
-1423 HCSVCGEVLVEQ
+1423 
-1435 EVVPALGFTVSGS
+1435 VVPALGFTVSGS
-1448 VAGVTDNAMV
+1448 VAGATDNAMV
-1458 TLLKDGV
+1458 TLVKDGI
-1465 VAARGDVRA
+1465 VAAQGNVRA
-1474 DGGFLLSGLR
+1474 DGSFLLSGLR

-1514 ANVACLLRRIG
+1514 ANVACLLLRIG

-1577 RLADVNED
+1577 RLSDVNED

>member
-1 MRAKRAS
+1 MKAKRAS
-8 QRAAALL
+8 RRAAALL

-34 LRVGSASAVPGE
+34 LRVGSASAAPGE

-53 GSNLDKLAG
+53 GSNLEALAG
-62 VQGIVSYDN
+62 VEGIVSYDN

-129 EYLLDILIENAYNTG
+129 DYLLDILIENAYNTG
-144 LGAVPLNGAPGVF
+144 LTTVPLNGVSGVF
-157 TVTEPQSTTKTL
+157 TVTEPQTTTKTL

-185 VSITACTYGSQGLA
+185 VSITARTYGSQGLA

-211 FTYVAA
+211 FTCVAA
-217 EPLAALSGA
+217 EPLSALSGA
-226 VKSLDASRA
+226 VKSLDTSRA

-245 EEIPGG
+245 KEIPGG

-307 LRVTMPAAARTDETI
+307 LRVTMPAAARTDEAI
-322 TAVAVLDSGS
+322 TAVAVLDRGS

-355 SAGMESVDGVCIVT
+355 SAGMESVDGVCIET
-369 NPNFDGGQV
+369 NPKIDGGQV
-378 KFTFICEKGFVDE
+378 KFTFICAKGFADGAELV
-391 AVLLTMTFQPEKEG
+391 TMTFQPKKEG
-405 TVTLTPAI
+405 AVTLTPAI

-447 EDGTVLSRQSVRYR
+447 EGGTVLSRQSVRYR

-502 AIPHTEVVDKAV
+502 AIPHI
-514 EPTCTKAGLTEGKH
+514 
-528 CSVCGEVLVEQE
+528 
-540 VVPAK
+540 
-545 GHTEVVDKAVEP
+545 EVVDKAVEP

-568 HCSVCGEVLVEQ
+568 HCSVCSAVLVEQ
-580 TIVPAKGHSW
+580 EIVPAKGHSW

-618 TETVSATGHTVVT
+618 TETASATGHTVVT

-679 CTKTGLT
+679 CT
-686 EGKHCSVCN
+686 
-695 KVLVKQTIVP
+695 
-705 AKGHSWDSGKI
+705 
-716 TIAPTCTGTGVKTY
+716 
-730 TCTACAATRTE
+730 
-741 TVSATGHT
+741 
-749 VVTVAKVEPTCTQ
+749 
-762 PGRAAGTKCS
+762 
-772 VCGEVLSGLT
+772 
-782 EIKATGHTEV
+782 
-792 IDKAV
+792 
-797 APTCTKTG
+797 
-805 LTEGKHCSV
+805 
-814 CSAVLVEQK
+814 
-823 VVPAKGHIEVVDK
+823 
-836 AVEPTCT
+836 
-843 ETGLT
+843 
-848 EGKHCS
+848 
-854 VCGEVQ
+854 
-860 VEQEVVPAKGHTEV
+860 
-874 IDKAVEPT
+874 
-882 CTETGLTEGKHCSVC
+882 
-897 GAVLVEQEIVPAKG
+897 
-911 HTEVIDKTVKPTC
+911 
-924 TETGLTEGKHC
+924 
-935 SVCNKVL
+935 
-942 VKQTIVPA
+942 
-950 KGHRWDGG
+950 
-958 KITAAPT
+958 
-965 CTGTGVKTYTCTACA
+965 
-980 ATRTETVS
+980 
-988 ATGHTV
+988 
-994 VTVAKVEPTCT
+994 
-1005 QPGRAAG
+1005 
-1012 TKCSVC
+1012 
-1018 GEILSGLTEIKA
+1018 
-1030 TGHTE
+1030 
-1035 VIDAAVEPTCTE
+1035 
-1047 TGLTEGKHCSVCNAV
+1047 
-1062 LVEQRVVPA
+1062 
-1071 KGHTEVVD
+1071 
-1079 KAVEPTCTET
+1079 
-1089 GLAEGKH
+1089 
-1096 CSVCNAVLVEQ
+1096 
-1107 EVVPAKGHTEV
+1107 
-1118 IDKAVEPTCTE
+1118 
-1129 TGLTEGKRCSVCG
+1129 
-1142 EVLVK
+1142 
-1147 QEVVP
+1147 
-1152 AKGHTEVIDKAVE
+1152 
-1165 PTCTKMGLTEGK
+1165 
-1177 HCSVCNA
+1177 
-1184 VLVEQKVV
+1184 
-1192 PAKRHTEVI
+1192 
-1201 DKAVAPTCTKTGLT
+1201 
-1215 EGKHCSVC
+1215 
-1223 SAVLVEQEIVPAK
+1223 
-1236 GHIEVVDKA
+1236 
-1245 VEPTC
+1245 
-1250 TKTGLTEGKHC
+1250 
-1261 SVCSAVLV
+1261 
-1269 EQEIVPAKG
+1269 
-1278 HTEVVDK
+1278 
-1285 AVEPTC
+1285 
-1291 TETGLTEG
+1291 ETGLTEG

-1317 KGHTEVIDKAVA
+1317 
-1329 PTCTKTGLTEGK
+1329 
-1341 HCSVCGEV
+1341 
-1349 LVEQEV
+1349 
-1355 VPAKGHTEV
+1355 
-1364 VDKAVEPT
+1364 
-1372 CTETGLTE
+1372 
-1380 GKHCSVCSAVLVEQ
+1380 
-1394 EVVPAKGHTEVVDKA
+1394 
-1409 VEPTC
+1409 
-1414 TKTGLTEGK
+1414 
-1423 HCSVCGEVLVEQ
+1423 
-1435 EVVPALGFTVSGS
+1435 LGFTVSGS
-1448 VAGVTDNAMV
+1448 VAGATDNAMV

-1514 ANVACLLRRIG
+1514 ANVDCLLLRIG

>member
-1 MRAKRAS
+1 MKAKRAS

-34 LRVGSASAVPGE
+34 LRVGSASAAPGE

-53 GSNLDKLAG
+53 GSNLEALAG
-62 VQGIVSYDN
+62 VQGIVSYDD

-100 FNGACLDGISGS
+100 FNGAYLDGISGS

-144 LGAVPLNGAPGVF
+144 LVTVSLSGASGVF
-157 TVTEPQSTTKTL
+157 AVTEPQTTTKTL

-185 VSITACTYGSQGLA
+185 VSITARTYGSQGLA

-211 FTYVAA
+211 FTCVAA

-226 VKSLDASRA
+226 VKSLDISRA

-283 AMNGVGFTQALTLR
+283 AMNGVGFTRTLTLR
-297 KTEVTPETPA
+297 RAEVTPEVPA
-307 LRVTMPAAARTDETI
+307 LRVTMPAAARTDEAI
-322 TAVAVLDSGS
+322 TAAVTLDSGS

-355 SAGMESVDGVCIVT
+355 SAGMESVDGVCIET
-369 NPNFDGGQV
+369 NPKIDGGQV
-378 KFTFICEKGFVDE
+378 KFTFICAKGFADGAELV
-391 AVLLTMTFQPEKEG
+391 TMTFQPKKEG
-405 TVTLTPAI
+405 AVTLTPTVT
-413 ATSAVGADRQPIAL
+413 TSAVGADRRPIAL

-447 EDGTVLSRQSVRYR
+447 EGGTVLSRQSVRYR

-502 AIPHTEVVDKAV
+502 AIPHTEVV
-514 EPTCTKAGLTEGKH
+514 E
-528 CSVCGEVLVEQE
+528 
-540 VVPAK
+540 
-545 GHTEVVDKAVEP
+545 
-557 TCTKTG
+557 
-563 LTEGK
+563 
-568 HCSVCGEVLVEQ
+568 
-580 TIVPAKGHSW
+580 
-590 DSGKITIVPTC
+590 
-601 TGTGVKTYTCT
+601 
-612 ACAATR
+612 
-618 TETVSATGHTVVT
+618 
-631 VAKVEPTCT
+631 
-640 QPGRAAGTKCSV
+640 
-652 CGEVLSGLTEI
+652 
-663 KATGHTEVI
+663 
-672 DAAVEPT
+672 
-679 CTKTGLT
+679 
-686 EGKHCSVCN
+686 
-695 KVLVKQTIVP
+695 
-705 AKGHSWDSGKI
+705 
-716 TIAPTCTGTGVKTY
+716 
-730 TCTACAATRTE
+730 
-741 TVSATGHT
+741 
-749 VVTVAKVEPTCTQ
+749 
-762 PGRAAGTKCS
+762 
-772 VCGEVLSGLT
+772 
-782 EIKATGHTEV
+782 
-792 IDKAV
+792 
-797 APTCTKTG
+797 
-805 LTEGKHCSV
+805 
-814 CSAVLVEQK
+814 
-823 VVPAKGHIEVVDK
+823 
-836 AVEPTCT
+836 
-843 ETGLT
+843 
-848 EGKHCS
+848 
-854 VCGEVQ
+854 
-860 VEQEVVPAKGHTEV
+860 
-874 IDKAVEPT
+874 
-882 CTETGLTEGKHCSVC
+882 
-897 GAVLVEQEIVPAKG
+897 
-911 HTEVIDKTVKPTC
+911 
-924 TETGLTEGKHC
+924 
-935 SVCNKVL
+935 
-942 VKQTIVPA
+942 
-950 KGHRWDGG
+950 
-958 KITAAPT
+958 
-965 CTGTGVKTYTCTACA
+965 
-980 ATRTETVS
+980 
-988 ATGHTV
+988 
-994 VTVAKVEPTCT
+994 
-1005 QPGRAAG
+1005 
-1012 TKCSVC
+1012 
-1018 GEILSGLTEIKA
+1018 
-1030 TGHTE
+1030 
-1035 VIDAAVEPTCTE
+1035 
-1047 TGLTEGKHCSVCNAV
+1047 
-1062 LVEQRVVPA
+1062 
-1071 KGHTEVVD
+1071 
-1079 KAVEPTCTET
+1079 
-1089 GLAEGKH
+1089 
-1096 CSVCNAVLVEQ
+1096 
-1107 EVVPAKGHTEV
+1107 
-1118 IDKAVEPTCTE
+1118 
-1129 TGLTEGKRCSVCG
+1129 
-1142 EVLVK
+1142 
-1147 QEVVP
+1147 
-1152 AKGHTEVIDKAVE
+1152 
-1165 PTCTKMGLTEGK
+1165 
-1177 HCSVCNA
+1177 
-1184 VLVEQKVV
+1184 
-1192 PAKRHTEVI
+1192 
-1201 DKAVAPTCTKTGLT
+1201 
-1215 EGKHCSVC
+1215 
-1223 SAVLVEQEIVPAK
+1223 
-1236 GHIEVVDKA
+1236 KA

-1269 EQEIVPAKG
+1269 EQTIVPAKG

-1299 KHCSVCGEV
+1299 KHCSVCNKV
-1308 LVEQKVVPA
+1308 LVEQK
-1317 KGHTEVIDKAVA
+1317 
-1329 PTCTKTGLTEGK
+1329 
-1341 HCSVCGEV
+1341 
-1349 LVEQEV
+1349 
-1355 VPAKGHTEV
+1355 
-1364 VDKAVEPT
+1364 
-1372 CTETGLTE
+1372 
-1380 GKHCSVCSAVLVEQ
+1380 
-1394 EVVPAKGHTEVVDKA
+1394 
-1409 VEPTC
+1409 
-1414 TKTGLTEGK
+1414 
-1423 HCSVCGEVLVEQ
+1423 
-1435 EVVPALGFTVSGS
+1435 VVPALGFTVSGS

>member
-528 CSVCGEVLVEQE
+528 CSVC
-540 VVPAK
+540 
-545 GHTEVVDKAVEP
+545 
-557 TCTKTG
+557 
-563 LTEGK
+563 
-568 HCSVCGEVLVEQ
+568 
-580 TIVPAKGHSW
+580 
-590 DSGKITIVPTC
+590 
-601 TGTGVKTYTCT
+601 
-612 ACAATR
+612 
-618 TETVSATGHTVVT
+618 
-631 VAKVEPTCT
+631 
-640 QPGRAAGTKCSV
+640 
-652 CGEVLSGLTEI
+652 
-663 KATGHTEVI
+663 
-672 DAAVEPT
+672 
-679 CTKTGLT
+679 
-686 EGKHCSVCN
+686 
-695 KVLVKQTIVP
+695 
-705 AKGHSWDSGKI
+705 
-716 TIAPTCTGTGVKTY
+716 
-730 TCTACAATRTE
+730 
-741 TVSATGHT
+741 
-749 VVTVAKVEPTCTQ
+749 
-762 PGRAAGTKCS
+762 
-772 VCGEVLSGLT
+772 
-782 EIKATGHTEV
+782 
-792 IDKAV
+792 
-797 APTCTKTG
+797 
-805 LTEGKHCSV
+805 
-814 CSAVLVEQK
+814 
-823 VVPAKGHIEVVDK
+823 
-836 AVEPTCT
+836 
-843 ETGLT
+843 
-848 EGKHCS
+848 
-854 VCGEVQ
+854 
-860 VEQEVVPAKGHTEV
+860 
-874 IDKAVEPT
+874 
-882 CTETGLTEGKHCSVC
+882 
-897 GAVLVEQEIVPAKG
+897 
-911 HTEVIDKTVKPTC
+911 
-924 TETGLTEGKHC
+924 
-935 SVCNKVL
+935 
-942 VKQTIVPA
+942 
-950 KGHRWDGG
+950 
-958 KITAAPT
+958 
-965 CTGTGVKTYTCTACA
+965 
-980 ATRTETVS
+980 
-988 ATGHTV
+988 
-994 VTVAKVEPTCT
+994 
-1005 QPGRAAG
+1005 
-1012 TKCSVC
+1012 
-1018 GEILSGLTEIKA
+1018 
-1030 TGHTE
+1030 
-1035 VIDAAVEPTCTE
+1035 
-1047 TGLTEGKHCSVCNAV
+1047 NA
-1062 LVEQRVVPA
+1062 
-1071 KGHTEVVD
+1071 
-1079 KAVEPTCTET
+1079 
-1089 GLAEGKH
+1089 
-1096 CSVCNAVLVEQ
+1096 
-1107 EVVPAKGHTEV
+1107 
-1118 IDKAVEPTCTE
+1118 
-1129 TGLTEGKRCSVCG
+1129 
-1142 EVLVK
+1142 
-1147 QEVVP
+1147 
-1152 AKGHTEVIDKAVE
+1152 
-1165 PTCTKMGLTEGK
+1165 
-1177 HCSVCNA
+1177 
-1184 VLVEQKVV
+1184 
-1192 PAKRHTEVI
+1192 
-1201 DKAVAPTCTKTGLT
+1201 
-1215 EGKHCSVC
+1215 
-1223 SAVLVEQEIVPAK
+1223 
-1236 GHIEVVDKA
+1236 
-1245 VEPTC
+1245 
-1250 TKTGLTEGKHC
+1250 
-1261 SVCSAVLV
+1261 
-1269 EQEIVPAKG
+1269 
-1278 HTEVVDK
+1278 
-1285 AVEPTC
+1285 
-1291 TETGLTEG
+1291 
-1299 KHCSVCGEV
+1299 
-1308 LVEQKVVPA
+1308 
-1317 KGHTEVIDKAVA
+1317 
-1329 PTCTKTGLTEGK
+1329 
-1341 HCSVCGEV
+1341 
-1349 LVEQEV
+1349 
-1355 VPAKGHTEV
+1355 
-1364 VDKAVEPT
+1364 
-1372 CTETGLTE
+1372 
-1380 GKHCSVCSAVLVEQ
+1380 
-1394 EVVPAKGHTEVVDKA
+1394 
-1409 VEPTC
+1409 
-1414 TKTGLTEGK
+1414 
-1423 HCSVCGEVLVEQ
+1423 VLVEQ

-1448 VAGVTDNAMV
+1448 VDGATDNAMV

-1465 VAARGDVRA
+1465 VAARGNVRA

-1514 ANVACLLRRIG
+1514 ANVACLLLRIG

>member
-1 MRAKRAS
+1 MKAKRAS
-8 QRAAALL
+8 RRAAALL

-34 LRVGSASAVPGE
+34 LRVGSASAAPGE

-62 VQGIVSYDN
+62 VQGIVSYDSA
-71 TALELT
+71 ALELT

-87 LGTVNTETAGQVS
+87 LGTVNTEMAGQVS

-112 QNILRLDF
+112 QSILRLDF

-129 EYLLDILIENAYNTG
+129 DYLLDILIENAYNTG
-144 LGAVPLNGAPGVF
+144 LTTGPLNGVSGVF

-185 VSITACTYGSQGLA
+185 VSITARTYGSQGLA

-211 FTYVAA
+211 FTCVAA
-217 EPLAALSGA
+217 EPLSALSGA
-226 VKSLDASRA
+226 VKSLDISRA

-322 TAVAVLDSGS
+322 TAVAVLDRGS

-347 LTCTGVKV
+347 LTCTGVEV
-355 SAGMESVDGVCIVT
+355 NAGTESADGVYIET
-369 NPNFDGGQV
+369 NPHTDGGQV
-378 KFTFICEKGFVDE
+378 KFTFICAKGFADGAELV
-391 AVLLTMTFQPEKEG
+391 TMTFQPKKEG
-405 TVTLTPAI
+405 VVTLTPAI

-447 EDGTVLSRQSVRYR
+447 EGGTVLSRQSVRYR

-468 AVKAPDEAHHYE
+468 ALKAPDEAHHYE

-514 EPTCTKAGLTEGKH
+514 EPTCTKTGLTEGKHCSVCNAVLVEQEVVKAKGHTEVVDKAVAPTCTKTGLTEGKHCSVCNTVLVEQEGIPAKEHTEIVDKAVAPTCTKTGLTEGKHCSVCNAVLVEQEIVPAKGHTEVVDKAVAPTCTKTGLTEGKHCSVCNAVLVEQKVVPAKGHTDVIDEAVEPTCTKTGLTEGKHCSVCNAVLVEQEVVKAKGHTEVVDKAVEPTCTETGLTEGKHCSVCSAVLVEQTIVPAKGHSWDSGKITIAPTCTGTGVKTYTCTACAATRTETVSATGHTAVAVAKVEPTCTQPGRAAGTKCSVCGEVLSGLTEIKATGHTEVIDKAVAPTCTETGLTEGKH

-540 VVPAK
+540 VVKAK

-568 HCSVCGEVLVEQ
+568 HCSVCSAVLVEQ
-580 TIVPAKGHSW
+580 KVVPAKGHTEVIDKAVEPTCTKAGLTEGKHCSVCSAVLVEQKVVPAKGHTEVIDKAVEPTCTETGLTEGKHCSVCSAVLVEQEIVPAKGHTEVIDKAVEPTCTKTGLTEGKHCSVCSAVLEEQKVVPAKGHTEVIDKAVEPTCTETGLTEGKHCSVCSAVLVEQKVVPAKGHTEVIDKAVEPTCTKAGLTEGKRCSVCSAVLVEQEIVPAKGHTEVIDKAVEPTCTETGLTEGKHCSVCNAVLVEQKVVPAKGHTEVIDKAVAPTCTKTGLTEGKHCSVCNKVLVKQTIVPARGHNW

-612 ACAATR
+612 ECDATK
-618 TETVSATGHTVVT
+618 TETVSATGHTAVA

-686 EGKHCSVCN
+686 EGKHCSVC
-695 KVLVKQTIVP
+695 
-705 AKGHSWDSGKI
+705 
-716 TIAPTCTGTGVKTY
+716 
-730 TCTACAATRTE
+730 
-741 TVSATGHT
+741 
-749 VVTVAKVEPTCTQ
+749 
-762 PGRAAGTKCS
+762 
-772 VCGEVLSGLT
+772 
-782 EIKATGHTEV
+782 
-792 IDKAV
+792 
-797 APTCTKTG
+797 
-805 LTEGKHCSV
+805 
-814 CSAVLVEQK
+814 
-823 VVPAKGHIEVVDK
+823 
-836 AVEPTCT
+836 
-843 ETGLT
+843 
-848 EGKHCS
+848 
-854 VCGEVQ
+854 
-860 VEQEVVPAKGHTEV
+860 
-874 IDKAVEPT
+874 
-882 CTETGLTEGKHCSVC
+882 
-897 GAVLVEQEIVPAKG
+897 
-911 HTEVIDKTVKPTC
+911 
-924 TETGLTEGKHC
+924 
-935 SVCNKVL
+935 
-942 VKQTIVPA
+942 
-950 KGHRWDGG
+950 
-958 KITAAPT
+958 
-965 CTGTGVKTYTCTACA
+965 
-980 ATRTETVS
+980 
-988 ATGHTV
+988 
-994 VTVAKVEPTCT
+994 
-1005 QPGRAAG
+1005 
-1012 TKCSVC
+1012 
-1018 GEILSGLTEIKA
+1018 
-1030 TGHTE
+1030 
-1035 VIDAAVEPTCTE
+1035 
-1047 TGLTEGKHCSVCNAV
+1047 
-1062 LVEQRVVPA
+1062 
-1071 KGHTEVVD
+1071 
-1079 KAVEPTCTET
+1079 
-1089 GLAEGKH
+1089 
-1096 CSVCNAVLVEQ
+1096 
-1107 EVVPAKGHTEV
+1107 
-1118 IDKAVEPTCTE
+1118 
-1129 TGLTEGKRCSVCG
+1129 
-1142 EVLVK
+1142 
-1147 QEVVP
+1147 
-1152 AKGHTEVIDKAVE
+1152 
-1165 PTCTKMGLTEGK
+1165 
-1177 HCSVCNA
+1177 
-1184 VLVEQKVV
+1184 
-1192 PAKRHTEVI
+1192 
-1201 DKAVAPTCTKTGLT
+1201 
-1215 EGKHCSVC
+1215 
-1223 SAVLVEQEIVPAK
+1223 
-1236 GHIEVVDKA
+1236 
-1245 VEPTC
+1245 
-1250 TKTGLTEGKHC
+1250 
-1261 SVCSAVLV
+1261 
-1269 EQEIVPAKG
+1269 
-1278 HTEVVDK
+1278 
-1285 AVEPTC
+1285 
-1291 TETGLTEG
+1291 
-1299 KHCSVCGEV
+1299 GEV
-1308 LVEQKVVPA
+1308 LVEQK
-1317 KGHTEVIDKAVA
+1317 
-1329 PTCTKTGLTEGK
+1329 
-1341 HCSVCGEV
+1341 
-1349 LVEQEV
+1349 
-1355 VPAKGHTEV
+1355 
-1364 VDKAVEPT
+1364 
-1372 CTETGLTE
+1372 
-1380 GKHCSVCSAVLVEQ
+1380 
-1394 EVVPAKGHTEVVDKA
+1394 
-1409 VEPTC
+1409 
-1414 TKTGLTEGK
+1414 
-1423 HCSVCGEVLVEQ
+1423 
-1435 EVVPALGFTVSGS
+1435 VVPALGFTVSGS

-1465 VAARGDVRA
+1465 VAARDDVRA

-1514 ANVACLLRRIG
+1514 ANVACLLLRIG

>member
-1 MRAKRAS
+1 MKLKRAS

-34 LRVGSASAVPGE
+34 LRVGSASAAPGE

-62 VQGIVSYDN
+62 VQGIVSYDD

-100 FNGACLDGISGS
+100 FNGACLGGISGS
-112 QNILRLDF
+112 QSILRLDF

-144 LGAVPLNGAPGVF
+144 LVTVTLNGVSGVF

-169 YFYSGSSVS
+169 YFYGSSDAS

-185 VSITACTYGSQGLA
+185 VSITARTYGSQGLA

-211 FTYVAA
+211 FTCVAA
-217 EPLAALSGA
+217 EPLSALSGA

-283 AMNGVGFTQALTLR
+283 AMNSVGFTQPLTMR

-307 LRVTMPAAARTDETI
+307 LRVTTPAAARTDETI
-322 TAVAVLDSGS
+322 TAVVSLDSGS

-355 SAGMESVDGVCIVT
+355 SASMESVDGVCIET
-369 NPNFDGGQV
+369 NPKIDGGQV
-378 KFTFICEKGFVDE
+378 KFTFICEKGFADGAELVT
-391 AVLLTMTFQPEKEG
+391 VTFQPKKG
-405 TVTLTPAI
+405 GAVTLTPTVT
-413 ATSAVGADRQPIAL
+413 TSAVGADRRPIAL
-427 DMCAASCEVKDPF
+427 DMRAASCEVKDPF

-514 EPTCTKAGLTEGKH
+514 EPTCTKTGLTEGKHCSVCSAVLVKQEVVPAKGHTEVVDKAVAPTCAKTGLTEGKH

-540 VVPAK
+540 VVKAKGHTEVVDKAVEPTCTKTGLTEGKHCSVCNAVLVEQEVVKAKGHTEVVDKAVEPTCTGTGLTEGKHCSVCNAVLVEQEIVPAK

-568 HCSVCGEVLVEQ
+568 HCSVCSAVLVEQ
-580 TIVPAKGHSW
+580 EVVKAKGH
-590 DSGKITIVPTC
+590 
-601 TGTGVKTYTCT
+601 
-612 ACAATR
+612 
-618 TETVSATGHTVVT
+618 TEVVDK
-631 VAKVEPTCT
+631 AVEPTCT
-640 QPGRAAGTKCSV
+640 KAGLTEGKHCSV
-652 CGEVLSGLTEI
+652 CSAVLVEQEVVPA
-663 KATGHTEVI
+663 KGHTEVI
-672 DAAVEPT
+672 DKAVEPT

-686 EGKHCSVCN
+686 EGKHCSVCGE
-695 KVLVKQTIVP
+695 VLVEQEVVKTKGHTEVIDKAVAPTCTKTGLTEGKHCSVCGEVLVEQTIVP
-705 AKGHSWDSGKI
+705 TKGHSWDSGKI

-792 IDKAV
+792 IDAAV

-814 CSAVLVEQK
+814 C
-823 VVPAKGHIEVVDK
+823 
-836 AVEPTCT
+836 
-843 ETGLT
+843 
-848 EGKHCS
+848 
-854 VCGEVQ
+854 GEVL

-882 CTETGLTEGKHCSVC
+882 CTKTGLTEGRHCSVC
-897 GAVLVEQEIVPAKG
+897 GEVLVEQEVVPAKG
-911 HTEVIDKTVKPTC
+911 HTEVIDKAVEPTC
-924 TETGLTEGKHC
+924 TKTGLTEGKHC

-942 VKQTIVPA
+942 VKQTIVPT
-950 KGHRWDGG
+950 KGHSWDSG
-958 KITAAPT
+958 KITIAPT

-1018 GEILSGLTEIKA
+1018 GEVLSGLTEIKA

-1035 VIDAAVEPTCTE
+1035 VVDKAVAPTCTE

-1062 LVEQRVVPA
+1062 LVKQTIVPA
-1071 KGHTEVVD
+1071 KGHNWDSGKITAAPTCTKTGVKTYTCTECDATRTETVSATGHTVVTVA
-1079 KAVEPTCTET
+1079 KVEPTCTQPGRAAGT
-1089 GLAEGKH
+1089 K
-1096 CSVCNAVLVEQ
+1096 
-1107 EVVPAKGHTEV
+1107 
-1118 IDKAVEPTCTE
+1118 
-1129 TGLTEGKRCSVCG
+1129 CSVCG
-1142 EVLVK
+1142 EVLSGLTEIK
-1147 QEVVP
+1147 
-1152 AKGHTEVIDKAVE
+1152 ATGHTEVIDE
-1165 PTCTKMGLTEGK
+1165 
-1177 HCSVCNA
+1177 
-1184 VLVEQKVV
+1184 
-1192 PAKRHTEVI
+1192 
-1201 DKAVAPTCTKTGLT
+1201 
-1215 EGKHCSVC
+1215 
-1223 SAVLVEQEIVPAK
+1223 
-1236 GHIEVVDKA
+1236 
-1245 VEPTC
+1245 
-1250 TKTGLTEGKHC
+1250 
-1261 SVCSAVLV
+1261 
-1269 EQEIVPAKG
+1269 
-1278 HTEVVDK
+1278 
-1285 AVEPTC
+1285 
-1291 TETGLTEG
+1291 
-1299 KHCSVCGEV
+1299 
-1308 LVEQKVVPA
+1308 
-1317 KGHTEVIDKAVA
+1317 
-1329 PTCTKTGLTEGK
+1329 
-1341 HCSVCGEV
+1341 
-1349 LVEQEV
+1349 
-1355 VPAKGHTEV
+1355 
-1364 VDKAVEPT
+1364 
-1372 CTETGLTE
+1372 
-1380 GKHCSVCSAVLVEQ
+1380 
-1394 EVVPAKGHTEVVDKA
+1394 A

-1435 EVVPALGFTVSGS
+1435 EIVPALGFTVSGS

-1514 ANVACLLRRIG
+1514 ANVACLLLRIG

-1549 YLALRQVPGSFCD
+1549 YLALRQVPGLFCD
-1562 SADAARNELLVRYFL
+1562 SADAERNELLVRYFL

>member
-1 MRAKRAS
+1 MKLKRAS

-34 LRVGSASAVPGE
+34 LRVGSASAAPGE

-53 GSNLDKLAG
+53 GSNLEALAG
-62 VQGIVSYDN
+62 VQGIVSYDD

-77 GAAMVGAFSA
+77 GAAMVEAFSA

-112 QNILRLDF
+112 QSILRLDF

-129 EYLLDILIENAYNTG
+129 EYLLDILIENAYNTDRATVT
-144 LGAVPLNGAPGVF
+144 LSGASGVF
-157 TVTEPQSTTKTL
+157 AVTEPQSTTKTL

-185 VSITACTYGSQGLA
+185 VSITARTYGSQGLA

-211 FTYVAA
+211 FTCVAA

-226 VKSLDASRA
+226 VKSLDTSRA

-251 ELLRLTLEAVADVD
+251 ELLRLTLEAAADVD

-283 AMNGVGFTQALTLR
+283 AMNGIGFTQALTLR

-322 TAVAVLDSGS
+322 TAVAVLDRGS

-369 NPNFDGGQV
+369 NPKIDGGQV
-378 KFTFICEKGFVDE
+378 KFTFICAKGFADGAELV
-391 AVLLTMTFQPEKEG
+391 TMTFQPKKEG
-405 TVTLTPAI
+405 AVALTPTVT
-413 ATSAVGADRQPIAL
+413 TSAVGADRQPIAL
-427 DMCAASCEVKDPF
+427 DMCAASCEVKDTF
-440 FEVTFRD
+440 FAVTFRD

-514 EPTCTKAGLTEGKH
+514 EPTCTK
-528 CSVCGEVLVEQE
+528 
-540 VVPAK
+540 
-545 GHTEVVDKAVEP
+545 
-557 TCTKTG
+557 
-563 LTEGK
+563 
-568 HCSVCGEVLVEQ
+568 
-580 TIVPAKGHSW
+580 
-590 DSGKITIVPTC
+590 
-601 TGTGVKTYTCT
+601 
-612 ACAATR
+612 
-618 TETVSATGHTVVT
+618 
-631 VAKVEPTCT
+631 
-640 QPGRAAGTKCSV
+640 
-652 CGEVLSGLTEI
+652 
-663 KATGHTEVI
+663 
-672 DAAVEPT
+672 
-679 CTKTGLT
+679 
-686 EGKHCSVCN
+686 
-695 KVLVKQTIVP
+695 
-705 AKGHSWDSGKI
+705 
-716 TIAPTCTGTGVKTY
+716 
-730 TCTACAATRTE
+730 
-741 TVSATGHT
+741 
-749 VVTVAKVEPTCTQ
+749 
-762 PGRAAGTKCS
+762 
-772 VCGEVLSGLT
+772 
-782 EIKATGHTEV
+782 
-792 IDKAV
+792 
-797 APTCTKTG
+797 TG

-823 VVPAKGHIEVVDK
+823 
-836 AVEPTCT
+836 
-843 ETGLT
+843 
-848 EGKHCS
+848 
-854 VCGEVQ
+854 
-860 VEQEVVPAKGHTEV
+860 VVPAKGHTEV

-897 GAVLVEQEIVPAKG
+897 
-911 HTEVIDKTVKPTC
+911 
-924 TETGLTEGKHC
+924 
-935 SVCNKVL
+935 S
-942 VKQTIVPA
+942 
-950 KGHRWDGG
+950 
-958 KITAAPT
+958 
-965 CTGTGVKTYTCTACA
+965 
-980 ATRTETVS
+980 
-988 ATGHTV
+988 
-994 VTVAKVEPTCT
+994 
-1005 QPGRAAG
+1005 
-1012 TKCSVC
+1012 
-1018 GEILSGLTEIKA
+1018 
-1030 TGHTE
+1030 
-1035 VIDAAVEPTCTE
+1035 
-1047 TGLTEGKHCSVCNAV
+1047 
-1062 LVEQRVVPA
+1062 
-1071 KGHTEVVD
+1071 
-1079 KAVEPTCTET
+1079 
-1089 GLAEGKH
+1089 
-1096 CSVCNAVLVEQ
+1096 
-1107 EVVPAKGHTEV
+1107 
-1118 IDKAVEPTCTE
+1118 
-1129 TGLTEGKRCSVCG
+1129 
-1142 EVLVK
+1142 
-1147 QEVVP
+1147 
-1152 AKGHTEVIDKAVE
+1152 
-1165 PTCTKMGLTEGK
+1165 
-1177 HCSVCNA
+1177 A

-1192 PAKRHTEVI
+1192 PAKGHTEVI
-1201 DKAVAPTCTKTGLT
+1201 
-1215 EGKHCSVC
+1215 
-1223 SAVLVEQEIVPAK
+1223 
-1236 GHIEVVDKA
+1236 DKA

-1269 EQEIVPAKG
+1269 EQEI
-1278 HTEVVDK
+1278 
-1285 AVEPTC
+1285 
-1291 TETGLTEG
+1291 
-1299 KHCSVCGEV
+1299 
-1308 LVEQKVVPA
+1308 
-1317 KGHTEVIDKAVA
+1317 
-1329 PTCTKTGLTEGK
+1329 
-1341 HCSVCGEV
+1341 
-1349 LVEQEV
+1349 
-1355 VPAKGHTEV
+1355 
-1364 VDKAVEPT
+1364 
-1372 CTETGLTE
+1372 
-1380 GKHCSVCSAVLVEQ
+1380 
-1394 EVVPAKGHTEVVDKA
+1394 
-1409 VEPTC
+1409 
-1414 TKTGLTEGK
+1414 
-1423 HCSVCGEVLVEQ
+1423 
-1435 EVVPALGFTVSGS
+1435 VPALGFTVSGS

-1514 ANVACLLRRIG
+1514 ANVACLLLRIG

-1598 LARNG
+1598 LVRNG